1 MCWSKVRFG
10 VRKWWPVRFHKG
22 LMVIQSMRSNNVV
35 PFIEIFHGG
44 NGRNHMNCTWESY
57 IVAWVN
63 VDSCGSE
70 GAGEGKVYICIWK
83 AILVWVCGNLGSGR
97 CFMWQE
103 LIYVR
108 GKATVVKYVNL
119 CMVQKVFFNS
129 SRRGA
134 VDTTTTMAHLSR
146 SGRQRRRR
154 WWHKSGDGAVKVGG
168 GDGGNGGL
176 QWWRI

>member
-1 MCWSKVRFG
+1 
-10 VRKWWPVRFHKG
+10 
-22 LMVIQSMRSNNVV
+22 MVIQSMRSNNVV

-44 NGRNHMNCTWESY
+44 
-57 IVAWVN
+57 N

-119 CMVQKVFFNS
+119 CMV
-129 SRRGA
+129 
-134 VDTTTTMAHLSR
+134 
-146 SGRQRRRR
+146 
-154 WWHKSGDGAVKVGG
+154 HK
-168 GDGGNGGL
+168 L
-176 QWWRI
+176 F